1 MLAMIKV
8 KQHRPSSLAPE
19 EGGGAPA
26 KAASTPPLRRLCSRQ
41 LLGDAR
47 ELEIAHG
54 DQVYRLR
61 LTSLGKL
68 ILTK

>member
-1 MLAMIKV
+1 MIKV
-8 KQHRPSSLAPE
+8 KQPPPSRLAPE
-19 EGGGAPA
+19 EDIGLPTE
-26 KAASTPPLRRLCSRQ
+26 AAATLPLRRLCSTQ
-41 LLGDAR
+41 LLGAAR
-47 ELEIAHG
+47 ELEIAHR